1 MLLEC
6 VRSRKPPGFSSRK
19 LQRGICRAELKKF
32 KRLAVRRPAVGG
44 PIEY

>member
-6 VRSRKPPGFSSRK
+6 VHSRKLPGFSSRK
-19 LQRGICRAELKKF
+19 LQRSIWRVELQRF
-32 KRLAVRRPAVGG
+32 KRLAVRRPAVSG